1 MIRGFETST
10 YKEGF
15 PNYKNN
21 TDLNETYI
29 KMMRFIMK
37 RVSLC
42 VDCTMIVHRLLVYS
56 HHADCISC

>member
-1 MIRGFETST
+1 MIRGFVTST

-37 RVSLC
+37 RVSRVC
-42 VDCTMIVHRLLVYS
+42 VSTVQ
-56 HHADCISC
+56 